1 MAQPIVL
8 SYPLPFSILSSGGID
23 HNIRNL
29 MSKDRSGGKY
39 LLERIESIIIGGVE
53 LPRDILPGEVYK

>member
-1 MAQPIVL
+1 
-8 SYPLPFSILSSGGID
+8 
-23 HNIRNL
+23 
-29 MSKDRSGGKY
+29 MSEDRSGGKY